1 MSKMTIYKLA
11 KQLNMTPSMIS
22 RAFSPN
28 GKVSKEKRE
37 LILETAKKYDF
48 VPNKMASRLSMKSIR
63 IGIIINSSFTINAE
77 KMIKGAESAYAE
89 LKDYKITYDTTLIDS
104 SKAPAFD
111 YKTVFEKY
119 AAYDGVIVAG
129 FSAEK
134 YTNDLN
140 KLYSKN
146 NNLVQVQAINESA
159 DYLFA
164 SKHNEKMASAIA
176 AEFLYNCLK
185 KSETKN
191 ILLYIGDEESLL
203 HKRAKAAFEDA
214 CNEFGL
220 NILETISTKGSA
232 ERLTDATLAAFDKH
246 CGNIDGIY
254 STSGFSYPICECLE
268 SKNADIAFVAFDTH
282 EQIKKYLEKGV
293 ISATISQNL
302 SMQMKHA
309 FENLV
314 KHIINGETPQKTIYT
329 DVQLVMKSNM
339 HLFD

>member
-11 KQLNMTPSMIS
+11 KELNMTPSMIS

-48 VPNKMASRLSMKSIR
+48 VPNKMASRLSMNSIR
-63 IGIIINSSFTINAE
+63 IGIVINSSFAINAE
-77 KMIKGAESAYAE
+77 KMIKGVEMSYSE
-89 LKDYKITYDTTLIDS
+89 LKDYKITYDVTLLDL
-104 SKAPAFD
+104 SKDPSFD
-111 YKTVFEKY
+111 YRATFNKY
-119 AAYDGVIVAG
+119 ADYDGIIVAG

-134 YTNDLN
+134 YTADLN
-140 KLYSKN
+140 VLYTKN
-146 NNLVQVQAINESA
+146 HNLVQVQAINESA

-164 SKHNEKMASAIA
+164 SKHDERIASEVA
-176 AEFLYNCLK
+176 AEFLYNCLR
-185 KSETKN
+185 KSESKN
-191 ILLYIGDEESLL
+191 ILLFIGDEESLL

-214 CNEFGL
+214 CSDFAL
-220 NILETISTKGSA
+220 NILETISTKGGA
-232 ERLTDATLAAFDKH
+232 EKLKNATLTAFDKYR
-246 CGNIDGIY
+246 GKIDGIY

-268 SKNADIAFVAFDTH
+268 GKNSDVTFVAFDIH
-282 EQIKKYLEKGV
+282 EQIKNYLGKGV

-302 SMQMKHA
+302 SLQMKNA

-314 KHIINGETPQKTIYT
+314 KHIINGEKPQKTIYT
-329 DVQLVMKSNM
+329 DVQFVMKSNM

>member
-77 KMIKGAESAYAE
+77 KMIKGAEMSYSE
-89 LKDYKITYDTTLIDS
+89 LKDYKITYDVTLVDLSKDS
-104 SKAPAFD
+104 SYD
-111 YKTVFEKY
+111 YRTVFDKY
-119 AAYDGVIVAG
+119 ASYDGIIVAG

-134 YTNDLN
+134 YTSDLN
-140 KLYSKN
+140 VLYSKN
-146 NNLVQVQAINESA
+146 HNLVQVQAINENA

-164 SKHNEKMASAIA
+164 SKHDEKMASAIA

-185 KSETKN
+185 KCETKN

-203 HKRAKAAFEDA
+203 HKRAKAAFEEA
-214 CNEFGL
+214 CSQLGL
-220 NILETISTKGSA
+220 NILETISTKGGA
-232 ERLTDATLAAFDKH
+232 EKLTNSTLTAFDKYR
-246 CGNIDGIY
+246 GGIDGIY
-254 STSGFSYPICECLE
+254 STSGFSYPICECIE
-268 SKNADIAFVAFDTH
+268 RTNAEATFVAFDTH
-282 EQIKKYLEKGV
+282 EQIKNYLEKGV

-302 SMQMKHA
+302 SRQMKHA

-314 KHIINGETPQKTIYT
+314 KHIINDETPSKTIYT